1 MGRQAEVKFA
11 RVHLFVGHEA
21 THLEESFTS
30 EGGGGRYH
38 VTRVEGSCILS
49 LLICLLLG
57 LLSILYFD
65 LSCLLGRCFWPIAAE
80 LITQIDLG
88 AVNFSAVNKRV
99 GQDIGAGC
107 ITALTSS
114 PRWLP

>member
-1 MGRQAEVKFA
+1 M
-11 RVHLFVGHEA
+11 RVYLFVGHEA

-65 LSCLLGRCFWPIAAE
+65 FTCLLGRCFWSIAAE
-80 LITQIDLG
+80 LVTQVYFWTVD
-88 AVNFSAVNKRV
+88 FSAVNKRV

-107 ITALTSS
+107 IPALTSS